1 MVKSPSSNVGDT
13 CSIPGLE
20 RTSGEGNGN
29 SLVFLSGKSPGQRI
43 LVDYSPWGS
52 KELDMT

>member
-1 MVKSPSSNVGDT
+1 MVKSPSANVGDT

-29 SLVFLSGKSPGQRI
+29 SLVFLSGKSPGQRS